1 MFPHFSLRRERSALL
16 HKFLLLLVLPLVM
29 YLGSCLG
36 LVFFWFGLVLHGGRG
51 AYRGLSRVDA
61 CLSVVG

>member
-16 HKFLLLLVLPLVM
+16 HKFLLLLVLSHSVLV
-29 YLGSCLG
+29 LVWSFFG
-36 LVFFWFGLVLHGGRG
+36 LVLSGLVLHGGRG
-51 AYRGLSRVDA
+51 VHRVLSRVDA